1 MKISKLG
8 VDKTEWTK
16 SGKTLDFWDCHV
28 FGKNGIFGIFSFC
41 DKIQAFFQPK
51 LSQKKSRGGVEK
63 SAPRVLK
70 GLLKMICDGLINTY
84 SGIRHKCIPHTL
96 RDAWCLSACEKP
108 HIRTRIFDC
117 VPHIPYSPLF
127 VSCNISLVLPY
138 LCVLCGGS
146 RPRWLVK
153 ISSYP

>member
-1 MKISKLG
+1 MFP
-8 VDKTEWTK
+8 K
-16 SGKTLDFWDCHV
+16 SVFFAFFPKSVFLVPVFDFRFRIGHKKTLE
-28 FGKNGIFGIFSFC
+28 
-41 DKIQAFFQPK
+41 A
-51 LSQKKSRGGVEK
+51 GGEK
-63 SAPRVLK
+63 SAPRVLN

-117 VPHIPYSPLF
+117 APHIPYSPLF

-138 LCVLCGGS
+138 LCVLCGGL
-146 RPRWLVK
+146 RPRWLVIIK
-153 ISSYP
+153 CCLSYPLIGTTL